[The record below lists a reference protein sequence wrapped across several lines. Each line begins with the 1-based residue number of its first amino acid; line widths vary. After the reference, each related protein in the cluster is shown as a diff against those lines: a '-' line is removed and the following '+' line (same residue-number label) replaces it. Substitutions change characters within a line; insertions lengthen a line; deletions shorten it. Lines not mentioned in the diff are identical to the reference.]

1 MGEAIKTRRGKAK
14 DSKLLLY
21 KEGDEYIDNSGGWFA
36 VREGVGASNGY
47 CFKDAGNLRLL
58 TYALADIG
66 SGHYPQ
72 WYTADKIDL
81 TRFKTLKVR
90 ATITSSNNNVVVHFA
105 TNSLQSFIS
114 GTKSAANIITTTGTD
129 VTYSL
134 DITNVNTNDYI
145 MLMATGGLNGEI
157 AYQAT
162 VYIYEVWLEE

>member
-21 KEGDEYIDNSGGWFA
+21 KEGDEYIDNSGGWFPII
-36 VREGVGASNGY
+36 EGVGAVNGS
-47 CFKDAGNLRLL
+47 CIKDVGDLRLV
-58 TYALADIG
+58 TIAASGAG

-90 ATITSSNNNVVVHFA
+90 ATITSSNDNVVVHFA
-105 TNSLQSFIS
+105 TNSQQSYVS
-114 GTKSAANIITTTGTD
+114 GTKSATKYINTTGTD
-129 VTYSL
+129 ITYSL
-134 DITNVNTNDYI
+134 DITSVTSTDFI

-157 AYQAT
+157 VYQAT
-162 VYIYEVWLEE
+162 VTIYEVWLEE